1 MLFQERSSQFSKE
14 KISTAMEAIMSFSEI
29 INPEIKM
36 NVIKSDPN
44 EPKEKRENDP
54 ISQHLRQPLAS
65 LLADS
70 PRSQAYLSCNLSTS

>member
-1 MLFQERSSQFSKE
+1 
-14 KISTAMEAIMSFSEI
+14 MSFSEI

-36 NVIKSDPN
+36 NVIKSDPD
-44 EPKEKRENDP
+44 EPKEKRDSDL
-54 ISQHLRQPLAS
+54 ISQHLGQPLAS